1 MKCGVPLC
9 ARKKGKDTTEDWIA
23 IIRRG
28 QLQRCYRQMSPFVGE
43 HFRFRRVQSAL
54 WVAE

>member
-1 MKCGVPLC
+1 MKE
-9 ARKKGKDTTEDWIA
+9 KDTTEDWIA
-23 IIRRG
+23 IIRGG

-43 HFRFRRVQSAL
+43 HFRFRRVQSTL